1 MKRDNM
7 KYSERISNGLNNLL
21 VKNYDAEKGFKLAM
35 DKIDNPTINTF
46 LKDRAAQRGEFA
58 QELKSEILQYGE
70 LPEKDGSIKGDF
82 HRAWMNLKTA
92 VASNE
97 REQLLEEVERGE
109 KASLEEYNEILYDR
123 DVVLPPSTESML
135 KRHRDAI
142 KSSLTMANI
151 HERIA

>member
-1 MKRDNM
+1 M
-7 KYSERISNGLNNLL
+7 KYSEKISNGLNNLL
-21 VKNYDAEKGFKLAM
+21 VRNYDAEKGFKLAM

-46 LKDRAAQRGEFA
+46 LKDRASQRGEFA

-70 LPEKDGSIKGDF
+70 LPEKVGSLKGDM
-82 HRAWMNLKTA
+82 HRAWMNLKSA

-97 REQLLEEVERGE
+97 KEQLLEEVERGE
-109 KASLEEYNEILYDR
+109 KASLEEYNEILNDR

-142 KSSLTMANI
+142 KSSLTVANI